1 MIMKIQFIIGLFS
14 VLLLSAIAVIIGTT
28 MTTQIQPAY
37 SQATHCRDISFEDG
51 SSTQR
56 CVTPGSEPSG
66 TETICKDIV
75 GCVTFEDADEP
86 PSSNGQLGRLYEF
99 CSESQS
105 PRLLP
110 GRTAECSVQPDDN
123 AR

>member
-1 MIMKIQFIIGLFS
+1 MNTNAMLAIF
-14 VLLLSAIAVIIGTT
+14 AIATLALIVPLT
-28 MTTQIQPAY
+28 MNIQPAY
-37 SQATHCRDISFEDG
+37 SQATRCRDSSFEGG
-51 SSTQR
+51 STHR
-56 CVTPGSEPSG
+56 CITPGSEPSG